1 MVDFRKTLGRYAVVK
16 ASYNLI
22 RMFKAQYG
30 ANLLRWITPVAAF
43 VRDYRKYVSLGSN
56 QKFRMRVRDIYPCM
70 NDKTAITAI
79 EPTYFFQDAWAAGKI
94 FRIRPRHHYDVGSS
108 VKTLGIIS
116 QFVPTTMVDI
126 RPVKLRL
133 DNFHFLAGSIL
144 ALPFE
149 DVSIE
154 SLSSLCVVE
163 HIGLGRYGD
172 DLDPWGSEKAIAE
185 LKRVLKK
192 GGHLLIS
199 VPVDAVSR
207 VCFNAHRVFTRG
219 HVLELFKD
227 VTLMEEQY
235 IYESALHERY
245 DASRGFGTG
254 LFYFVK

>member
-1 MVDFRKTLGRYAVVK
+1 MTGFLKALGRYTAVR
-16 ASYNLI
+16 APYNMI
-22 RMFKAQYG
+22 RMLEAQYG
-30 ANLLRWITPVAAF
+30 ANLLRWLMPLAGF

-56 QKFRMRVRDIYPCM
+56 QSFRICVRDIYPCL
-70 NDKTAITAI
+70 NDKTTVTPV
-79 EPTYFFQDAWAAGKI
+79 EPVYFFQDAWAAGKI
-94 FRIRPRHHYDVGSS
+94 FRIRPKHHHDVGSS
-108 VKTLGIIS
+108 VKSLSIIS

-126 RPVKLRL
+126 RPVEIHL

-149 DVSIE
+149 DASIE

-172 DLDPWGSEKAIAE
+172 DLEPWGSEKAIAE

-207 VCFNAHRVFTRG
+207 IYFNAHRAFTRA
-219 HVLELFKD
+219 HVMDLFKD
-227 VTLMEEQY
+227 MTLMEEKY
-235 IYESALHERY
+235 VYGMALNERY
-245 DASRGFGTG
+245 EAGKGFGTG
-254 LFYFVK
+254 LFHFVK